1 MRVRRIHFLVL
12 WAVALALL
20 FCGCWTVHRKDPLT
34 IQAFESAI
42 HARKADGKIMERLL
56 ADVAENPTH
65 SARAVAQVKYLNE
78 AEIRRLDDA
87 VWREK
92 QKTDQ

>member
-1 MRVRRIHFLVL
+1 MRRITILLL
-12 WAVALALL
+12 WAVFLAALL
-20 FCGCWTVHRKDPLT
+20 CGCWTVHKKDPLT
-34 IQAFESAI
+34 IQALDSAVV
-42 HARKADGKIMERLL
+42 ARKADGKIIERLL

-87 VWREK
+87 IWREK